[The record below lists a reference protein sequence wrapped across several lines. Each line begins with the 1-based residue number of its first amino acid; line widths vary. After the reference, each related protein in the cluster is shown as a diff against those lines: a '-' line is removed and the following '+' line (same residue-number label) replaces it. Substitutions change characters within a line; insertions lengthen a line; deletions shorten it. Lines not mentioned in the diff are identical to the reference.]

1 MYKSGLA
8 PSLYP
13 RRVTDYQLD
22 IFCPSS
28 IVRDDCGYS
37 AALTCIHNLCFEQN
51 YENSKIKSTGNCHFY
66 NREISLFI
74 VWECLRYVMI
84 DICAIHV
91 MSNLF

>member
-1 MYKSGLA
+1 MHLHFILVG
-8 PSLYP
+8 
-13 RRVTDYQLD
+13 LD

-37 AALTCIHNLCFEQN
+37 AVLTCSHNLCFEQN
-51 YENSKIKSTGNCHFY
+51 YENSKIKSTGNFHFY
-66 NREISLFI
+66 SREISLFI
-74 VWECLRYVMI
+74 AWESLRYVMI

>member
-1 MYKSGLA
+1 MNFFDICVQVGSNRLA

-37 AALTCIHNLCFEQN
+37 AVLTFIHNLCFEQN
-51 YENSKIKSTGNCHFY
+51 YENSKKNQL
-66 NREISLFI
+66 E
-74 VWECLRYVMI
+74 I
-84 DICAIHV
+84 DIFTAVKYRCLLHGNVCV
-91 MSNLF
+91 M